1 MEGAVQPTTPI
12 SSDGL
17 SQQGED
23 NTLLWVALGIIAI
36 YWYYKTTQR
45 KKEEFV
51 GALYEEENKVV
62 DSYSKFIRTPL
73 GSRFENNF
81 LRRGVKPSINQ
92 VLRIDR
98 LLQSLSKYEQSILKK
113 AVQFERR
120 TDVERALTQKEL
132 AIYLPIRKKM
142 MEISDSILH
151 N

>member
-1 MEGAVQPTTPI
+1 MEGAVQPTSPI
-12 SSDGL
+12 SSDSL

-23 NTLLWVALGIIAI
+23 NTLLWLALGIIAI
-36 YWYYKTTQR
+36 YWYYKTTER
-45 KKEEFV
+45 KKQEFV
-51 GALYEEENKVV
+51 GAVYEENNRVI
-62 DSYSKFIRTPL
+62 DSYSKFIKTPL

-81 LRRGVKPSINQ
+81 LRARVKPNVNQ
-92 VLRIDR
+92 ILRIDR
-98 LLQSLSKYEQSILKK
+98 VLQTLSKYEQSIFKK

-132 AIYLPIRKKM
+132 AIYLPIRKKL